1 MKLLVFSGKSC
12 PPCRRWKAEVLPKLS
27 DVNVKV
33 IYYEDEPELAAKMS
47 ISSVPTFI
55 FVENDENPEE
65 IEVKQRITGY
75 TSEDEI
81 RKYLT

>member
-12 PPCRRWKAEVLPKLS
+12 PPCKRWKAEVLPKLS
-27 DVNVKV
+27 DLDVEV
-33 IYYEDEPELAAKMS
+33 IYYEDDPDRAAKMS

-55 FVENDENPEE
+55 FLENSENSGE
-65 IEVKQRITGY
+65 IEEKQRLTGY
-75 TSEDEI
+75 TSEDDI

>member
-1 MKLLVFSGKSC
+1 MKLLVFSGKNC

-27 DVNVKV
+27 DLNVKV

-55 FVENDENPEE
+55 FVENDENSEE
-65 IEVKQRITGY
+65 IEEKQRINGY
-75 TSEDEI
+75 TSEDDI